1 MLKYKVWFC
10 EGCELELVLNSII
23 EQGYELFGIYP
34 ELCGKGDYNLFRVVG
49 RKEKNSNEE

>member
-10 EGCELELVLNSII
+10 EGWELELVLNSIT

-34 ELCGKGDYNLFRVVG
+34 ELCEKGNYNLFRVVG
-49 RKEKNSNEE
+49 RKEKK